1 MEHRHLSRDLK
12 SWRLLAVV
20 VGALAAQS
28 LAAQGVIKGDPAK
41 GQQIATQ
48 VCAACHAADGN
59 SAIPVNPSL
68 AGQHPEY
75 TYKQLVNFK
84 PQGGKPAERNNAV
97 MAGMV
102 ANLSDDDMKNLAAYF
117 ASQKAKPGRGAG
129 CQSGQAGR
137 SHLPR
142 RCRRQGCSGLRFL
155 PLTQRRRHASAVSAA
170 RWSTCRLH
178 LGPAESLPRRTTRQR
193 CRADDAG
200 RGGKNE
206 RPGNCRRVRVH
217 RRPALIF
224 SLLIQF

>member
-1 MEHRHLSRDLK
+1 MEHRHLNRNLK
-12 SWRLLAVV
+12 SWRLLALV

-117 ASQKAKPGRGAG
+117 ASQKAKPGVARDANLVKQGEAIYRGGVAAKGVPACASCHSPNGAG
-129 CQSGQAGR
+129 MPAQFPRLAGQHADYTSGQLKAFRVGQR
-137 SHLPR
+137 ANDAAQMMRGVAAKMSD
-142 RCRRQGCSGLRFL
+142 QEIAAVSEYIAGLR
-155 PLTQRRRHASAVSAA
+155 
-170 RWSTCRLH
+170 
-178 LGPAESLPRRTTRQR
+178 
-193 CRADDAG
+193 
-200 RGGKNE
+200 
-206 RPGNCRRVRVH
+206 
-217 RRPALIF
+217 
-224 SLLIQF
+224 